1 MGKTWVEGRALTSKG
16 KGMFPDIRRWS
27 GLLDIGDN
35 GGDALGAFWDKREM
49 LKRTTAAEELIVD
62 YVEQ

>member
-1 MGKTWVEGRALTSKG
+1 
-16 KGMFPDIRRWS
+16 MFPDIRRWS